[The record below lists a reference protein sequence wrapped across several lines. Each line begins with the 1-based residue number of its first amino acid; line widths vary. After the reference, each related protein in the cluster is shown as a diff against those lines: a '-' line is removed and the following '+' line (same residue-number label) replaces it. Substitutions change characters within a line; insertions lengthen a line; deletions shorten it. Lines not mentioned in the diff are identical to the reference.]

1 MGYEK
6 LLRMG
11 YEKFL
16 GMGYNKFLGMNY
28 KKYLR
33 IGSNIFLENNH
44 KKSPAPAKPLPLYGV
59 YLRNFS
65 MENLSLEIL
74 WKIVIFTE
82 FSNKRFL
89 GISAKLLPG
98 Q

>member
-1 MGYEK
+1 MKFLRMGYET

-28 KKYLR
+28 EKYLR

-44 KKSPAPAKPLPLYGV
+44 KKSPAPAKPLPLY
-59 YLRNFS
+59 
-65 MENLSLEIL
+65 
-74 WKIVIFTE
+74 FT
-82 FSNKRFL
+82 
-89 GISAKLLPG
+89 GISQCRIFPWKFFG
-98 Q
+98 KSSFSHWVSSRN